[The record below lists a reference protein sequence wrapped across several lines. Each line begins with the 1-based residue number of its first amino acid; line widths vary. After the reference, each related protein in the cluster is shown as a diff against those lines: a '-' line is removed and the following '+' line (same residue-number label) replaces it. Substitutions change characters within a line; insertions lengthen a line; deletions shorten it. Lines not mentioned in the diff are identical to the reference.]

1 MHDEWD
7 LDPNYRPISILLI
20 GADSVYG
27 GLLET
32 TAAEMRGIPLLLG
45 RADSLG
51 KGLEYLAE
59 SDIDLVL
66 LDLDLPDSR
75 GIGTFM
81 RIHGLAPEVPVVVI
95 TSREN
100 EELSMKVIEEGA
112 QNCIFLS
119 QLRPSLFM
127 RSILYS
133 IERRGWKEYIA
144 KCHLE
149 KNRMAVVNGS
159 KRPY

>member
-1 MHDEWD
+1 MYDEWD
-7 LDPNYRPISILLI
+7 LDPNYQPIKILLI
-20 GADSVYG
+20 GADTVYG
-27 GLLET
+27 GLLEA
-32 TAAEMRGIPLLLG
+32 TAVEMSGIPLLLG

-59 SDIDLVL
+59 NDIDLIF
-66 LDLDLPDSR
+66 LDLDLPDSK

-81 RIHGLAPEVPVVVI
+81 RIHGLAPEVPVVVV

-100 EELSMKVIEEGA
+100 EELSMKVIREGA

-119 QLRPSLFM
+119 QLRPSLFI
-127 RSILYS
+127 RSILYI

-144 KCHLE
+144 RCHLE
-149 KNRMAVVNGS
+149 RNRVAVVS
-159 KRPY
+159 